1 MRRTKTLHISPVE
14 VPDIPG
20 AEDIGLSVGGSV
32 QDGIIGGI
40 GQHQRPDDHR
50 LNHVGY
56 VSQVL
61 SEARRFARSDLIAR
75 LQSWIEEYAFDLVKN
90 EP

>member
-1 MRRTKTLHISPVE
+1 MPCSAQKTPHLSHFE

-20 AEDIGLSVGGSV
+20 TEDIGLSVRGSV
-32 QDGIIGGI
+32 QQD
-40 GQHQRPDDHR
+40 
-50 LNHVGY
+50 VGY

-75 LQSWIEEYAFDLVKN
+75 LQSG
-90 EP
+90 